1 MKIINKS
8 KKNALYAK
16 ILWFKQE
23 CCLVIIVF
31 ISTVSCNWL
40 KVEAK
45 TVLYVDQN
53 LTLVI
58 IIIIVVETTIIMKGD
73 LLETYSILISV
84 DGSNW
89 E

>member
-8 KKNALYAK
+8 KKNALYVK

-23 CCLVIIVF
+23 CYHVIIVF
-31 ISTVSCNWL
+31 ISIVSCNWL

-45 TVLYVDQN
+45 IVLYVDQN

-58 IIIIVVETTIIMKGD
+58 IIIVVEITIIMKGD

-84 DGSNW
+84 AGSNW